1 MQIQVQLARPENLDH
16 YQLPL
21 GATVTLDLE
30 AYLLGV
36 VPSEVGNAPLE
47 ACKAQAIAARTYAL
61 PYALKGHAIPD
72 SAATAQAYR
81 APRAED
87 SAYANAH
94 RGVRET
100 AGLVLCHEGKP
111 LSDSIYSHS
120 NGGRTISSKARWGGE
135 RPYLI
140 EQQDPW
146 DRAATGGAKK
156 GHGVGMSQSGA
167 IYAAKTLGETYRTIL
182 RFYYPGTEIR
192 DRYGQGKVV

>member
-1 MQIQVQLARPENLDH
+1 MQIQVRLSRPENLEH
-16 YQLPL
+16 FGLPS

-30 AYLLGV
+30 TYLLGV

-47 ACKAQAIAARTYAL
+47 ACKAQAVAARTFAL
-61 PYALKGHAIPD
+61 PYSERGHAIPD

-87 SAYANAH
+87 PAYENAH
-94 RGVRET
+94 RAVRET
-100 AGLVLCHEGKP
+100 AGEVLCHEGTP
-111 LSDSIYSHS
+111 LSASIYSHS
-120 NGGRTISSKARWGGE
+120 NGGRTISSKALWGGE

-146 DRAATGGAKK
+146 DRAATGGTKK

-167 IYAAKTLGETYRTIL
+167 IYAAKTLGETYKTIL
-182 RFYYPGTEIR
+182 QFYYPGTEIR
-192 DRYGQGKVV
+192 ERYGKGRGV